1 MKVGTFGIF
10 VVCAQAASSQD
21 GRWLAVF
28 RIDRQ
33 TPDLLRTDVVELN
46 QQLDGPDFGSE
57 VEAVHAAFE
66 AGLVR
71 LRYWKEGSEAGFN
84 PFYPQSVL
92 LTFEAGPLTSACDA
106 QGPASR
112 VRRRA

>member
-10 VVCAQAASSQD
+10 VVCAQAASGQD

-46 QQLDGPDFGSE
+46 QQLDGPDYDTE

-66 AGLVR
+66 AGLIR
-71 LRYWKEGSEAGFN
+71 LRYWKEGNEADFN
-84 PFYPQSVL
+84 PFYPQGLS
-92 LTFEAGPLTSACDA
+92 LTFEARALASAYDH
-106 QGPASR
+106 QVPATRMNSP
-112 VRRRA
+112 A